1 MSGPGSISGQSGLAR
16 PTLIGRSSSSFTR
29 VTRIFAGELGVA
41 YDFEIVRDLLSLQA
55 ADYGGNPA
63 LKLPSL
69 RTSRGVWFGALNV
82 CRELER
88 MAARPLRTVWPEAH
102 EHPLLAN
109 AQELALHA
117 MATAVTLIMQK
128 VGGAAESPHSAKLN
142 RSLLGSLAW
151 LEENVG
157 AALALLPAARELSY
171 LEVTL
176 FCLVSHLEFR
186 EVLGPKGAP
195 HAGEPDYPALRRF
208 SEGFAARPSAV
219 ATPYRFDA

>member
-1 MSGPGSISGQSGLAR
+1 MSSDLGERFAA

-29 VTRIFAGELGVA
+29 VARIFAAELAVE
-41 YDFEIVRDLLSLQA
+41 YSFEIVRDLLSLDA

-63 LKLPSL
+63 LKLPTL
-69 RTSRGVWFGALNV
+69 RTQRGVWFGALNI

-88 MAARPLRTVWPEAH
+88 LAAARPNTLWPEAY

-109 AQELALHA
+109 AQELTLHA

-128 VGGAAESPHSAKLN
+128 VGGASESAHLAKLN
-142 RSLLGSLAW
+142 QSLMGSLAW
-151 LEENVG
+151 LEANLQP
-157 AALALLPAARELSY
+157 ALARLPSQRDLSY

-186 EVLGPKGAP
+186 EVLAPAGAP
-195 HAGEPDYPALRRF
+195 SAGRPAYPVLRQF
-208 SEGFAARPSAV
+208 SDGFAARPSAV
-219 ATPYRFDA
+219 ATRYRFDT

>member
-1 MSGPGSISGQSGLAR
+1 MSGLSEGLAQ

-29 VTRIFAGELGVA
+29 VARIFAAELGVEHG
-41 YDFEIVRDLLSLQA
+41 FEIVRDLLSLEA

-69 RTSRGVWFGALNV
+69 RTQRGTWFGALNI
-82 CRELER
+82 CRELTR
-88 MAARPLRTVWPEAH
+88 CAARRPVTVWPEAH

-109 AQELALHA
+109 AQELTLHA

-128 VGGAAESPHSAKLN
+128 VGGAHESAHGAKLQQ
-142 RSLLGSLAW
+142 SLVGSLAW
-151 LEENVG
+151 LEANLEP
-157 AALALLPAARELSY
+157 ALARLPVERDLSY

-186 EVLGPKGAP
+186 EVLGPAGAP
-195 HAGEPDYPALRRF
+195 PAGQPEYLALRRF
-208 SEGFAARPSAV
+208 SDGFAARPSAQ
-219 ATPYRFDA
+219 ATQYRYDS